1 MKKLLLLIL
10 MGLVI
15 NGFIISRLIK
25 QEWIPI
31 KKNISVNYIRGTLVY
46 LGCPESKRNIIE
58 SRRDFK
64 LSNKKKDAK
73 DIAKKISK
81 FMQENKY
88 TISDINRSL
97 VVLSNMEYDY
107 EWKNG
112 LSKKTDKPE
121 KVIKLKEKKL
131 AVLEESCSTWS
142 WNKDWVQS

>member
-1 MKKLLLLIL
+1 M
-10 MGLVI
+10 
-15 NGFIISRLIK
+15 
-25 QEWIPI
+25 
-31 KKNISVNYIRGTLVY
+31 
-46 LGCPESKRNIIE
+46 
-58 SRRDFK
+58 
-64 LSNKKKDAK
+64 SNKKKDAK

-131 AVLEESCSTWS
+131 AVLEESCST
-142 WNKDWVQS
+142 